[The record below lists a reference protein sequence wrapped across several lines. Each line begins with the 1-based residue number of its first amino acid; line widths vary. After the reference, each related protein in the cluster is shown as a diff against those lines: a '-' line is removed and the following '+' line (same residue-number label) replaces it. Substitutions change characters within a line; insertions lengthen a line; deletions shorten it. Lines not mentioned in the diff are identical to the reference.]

1 MRPSYITYG
10 PVYHPGRHCHRCTN
24 QRRGNISRKSAFI
37 SAVSTSIK
45 VSKRTNRNE
54 VTQAPSQDTT
64 HGPGI
69 RVEKRNKSQIPQTGY
84 TRRKTE
90 PDRKSHRPGILAEKQ
105 KQKQVAGPSWT
116 PQSKLH
122 PDLHREI
129 ATASTPRERAEQS
142 DGSEAHQQCWRSR
155 AEVEVPKS
163 RKCRKL
169 VSADWEPRGRK
180 QRAKVRVQLG
190 DRSGETTSDGHA
202 RSEFQPRPPKKR
214 HRTKA
219 RRRGVLK
226 RAPKPGDPGCALPA
240 RPTIRAIGTVRVL
253 EEGC

>member
-10 PVYHPGRHCHRCTN
+10 SVYHPGRYCHKCTN

-64 HGPGI
+64 HRPGI
-69 RVEKRNKSQIPQTGY
+69 R
-84 TRRKTE
+84 
-90 PDRKSHRPGILAEKQ
+90 AEKQ
-105 KQKQVAGPSWT
+105 KQIANPIMDTTKVRLPN
-116 PQSKLH
+116 SKLH

-169 VSADWEPRGRK
+169 ASADWEPRGRK
-180 QRAKVRVQLG
+180 QRAKARVQLG

-240 RPTIRAIGTVRVL
+240 RPTIRAIGTMRVL